1 MRTVCL
7 MLIVATSTGCRFS
20 WEADVDT
27 DCAEFRTWYRDAD
40 GDRWGVVGDSQD
52 ACGPSGEY
60 TARNDRDCDDAD
72 PAITGRIGSICPDRL
87 VTNGAAPDT
96 DATAVTGVVV
106 GTNEVVVVHG
116 PTSPTYARAAEDAC
130 GESGWG
136 GGLFALS
143 ESSQIVAALDAVPDE
158 ATIWAGYVGIVFNP
172 DAPFPAGSPA
182 EDQPPA
188 GQWEFIGGG
197 AVPETRL
204 CSFDGAF
211 GADARDYD
219 PALGFLALV
228 KDKPPL
234 EANGSSSDFC
244 FGTPDEAIPLDGCT
258 GAGRTC
264 YEERFGHFMCA
275 RPEAAPGPYA
285 L

>member
-1 MRTVCL
+1 MVWPFSRRTKRGVPYRMFDSAHHGL
-7 MLIVATSTGCRFS
+7 AAKNARVLERIYHKSQSQSWDGKEVLESLIAEHGTPYLDDEKKRALGRVFS
-20 WEADVDT
+20 LILWGELAAWRISAELADEIEPLEAKM
-27 DCAEFRTWYRDAD
+27 A
-40 GDRWGVVGDSQD
+40 
-52 ACGPSGEY
+52 
-60 TARNDRDCDDAD
+60 
-72 PAITGRIGSICPDRL
+72 
-87 VTNGAAPDT
+87 
-96 DATAVTGVVV
+96 ATAQAFD
-106 GTNEVVVVHG
+106 E
-116 PTSPTYARAAEDAC
+116 ARHFYVMHDY
-130 GESGWG
+130 
-136 GGLFALS
+136 LT
-143 ESSQIVAALDAVPDE
+143 ALDAVPDE